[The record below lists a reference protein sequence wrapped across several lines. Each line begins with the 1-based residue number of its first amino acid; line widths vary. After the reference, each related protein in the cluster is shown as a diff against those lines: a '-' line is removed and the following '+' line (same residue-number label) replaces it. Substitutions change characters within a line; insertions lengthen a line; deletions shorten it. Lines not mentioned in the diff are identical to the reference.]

1 MAPATNAEQRGLDDQ
16 HRAMLRGRKG
26 LTVVPQVD
34 VLLDGLPVA
43 GVLADEMLE
52 HLLLAVA
59 LVVGRAGLQSGQQMN
74 WSIAFI

>member
-1 MAPATNAEQRGLDDQ
+1 
-16 HRAMLRGRKG
+16 
-26 LTVVPQVD
+26 
-34 VLLDGLPVA
+34 
-43 GVLADEMLE
+43 VLADEMLE